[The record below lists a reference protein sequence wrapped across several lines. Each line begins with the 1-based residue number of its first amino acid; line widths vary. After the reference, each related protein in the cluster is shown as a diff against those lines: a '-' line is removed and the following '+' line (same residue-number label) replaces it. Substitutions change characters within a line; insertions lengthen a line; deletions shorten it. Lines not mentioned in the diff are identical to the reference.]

1 MSMTDREWTSIMIT
15 RTGRGECYAQG
26 SKDEKKVEDEGLKSD
41 EGYSHEEVEAKMT
54 GAASTSPT
62 GSSTCKY
69 MCEVI

>member
-1 MSMTDREWTSIMIT
+1 MSVMIT
-15 RTGRGECYAQG
+15 RTGQGKCYVQG
-26 SKDEKKVEDEGLKSD
+26 SKDEKKVEDEGLESD
-41 EGYSHEEVEAKMT
+41 EGYSHGEVKAKMA